1 MSTKVPLKFEIFV
14 LYSRH
19 TSIDEHE
26 ELNLSINNSSAS
38 RNDFYNQVSQQ
49 VLRKSSPSATSF
61 LHNNSN
67 HSTTQQQQQQ
77 PTNLKIDDVRVDHT
91 DDFGTGTE
99 DSVAAEILD
108 YRIAE
113 KIENDLKEK
122 ESTLAGLIENV
133 KLEKNC
139 DTIEDVLPKTVVK
152 KKKRLK
158 NVDGTTK
165 KLAGKQ
171 KNCWACGL
179 KHEKGEC
186 PTDTP
191 LLDIKDKLSLDIYKQ
206 IKAESGDGS
215 NNSVDALP
223 TFAEASLPL
232 ELEIITPDDETD
244 KHGSSVFT
252 KDFIPKYSRLG
263 PLIGIVKE
271 ESDIADD
278 STLRFICETFDG
290 TKSTYIDMEDR
301 HTSNWIHFLKPAPV
315 KDQKNC
321 ILKCF
326 NGEVFFVTTMDI
338 PAGAELVYWSGEVNS
353 AWTKKNSER
362 TNCGGCNL
370 RFDHLIYY
378 RTHCSIFHDIGF
390 SLTIKKYHCKICK
403 ISILGKENIMKHAEQ
418 MHDGKGAY
426 QCQFCKKVSLL
437 PCV

>member
-1 MSTKVPLKFEIFV
+1 MFC
-14 LYSRH
+14 RH
-19 TSIDEHE
+19 TSIDEQE
-26 ELNLSINNSSAS
+26 ELNLSINNSSTS

-49 VLRKSSPSATSF
+49 VLRKSSPSANNF
-61 LHNNSN
+61 MHNNSN
-67 HSTTQQQQQQ
+67 HSTTQQ
-77 PTNLKIDDVRVDHT
+77 PTNLKIDDFRSVDHNNT
-91 DDFGTGTE
+91 IDDFGAGTE

-122 ESTLAGLIENV
+122 ENNLAGLIENV
-133 KLEKNC
+133 KLEKNGSALC

-158 NVDGTTK
+158 NSDGNPK
-165 KLAGKQ
+165 KLVGKQ

-191 LLDIKDKLSLDIYKQ
+191 LLDIKDKLSLEIYRQ
-206 IKAESGDGS
+206 IKAESGDGTD
-215 NNSVDALP
+215 NSVDSLP

-263 PLIGIVKE
+263 PLIGTSKE

-290 TKSTYIDMEDR
+290 TKSTYVDIEDR
-301 HTSNWIHFLKPAPV
+301 NTSNWIHFLKPAPT

-326 NGEVFFVTTMDI
+326 NNEVYFVTTVDI
-338 PAGAELVYWSGEVNS
+338 PAGAELVYWSGEINS
-353 AWTKKNSER
+353 SWTKKNSER

-426 QCQFCKKVSLL
+426 QCQFCKKVSFYFFVHEKL
-437 PCV
+437 